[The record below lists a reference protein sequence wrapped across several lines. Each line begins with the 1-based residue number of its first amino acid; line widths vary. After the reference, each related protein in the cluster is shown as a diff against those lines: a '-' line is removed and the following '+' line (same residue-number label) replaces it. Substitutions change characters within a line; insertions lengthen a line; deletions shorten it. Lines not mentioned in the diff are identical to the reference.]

1 MDMGFHWLLTSRV
14 LRSVGIIFVTLS
26 SSLYLSLL
34 GLSPPTIG
42 LIFLGITAYV
52 AGYSFGMGLL
62 GDRVGYRKTLI
73 AGEFISGVGILVL
86 GLARNIDLIVPALI
100 ISGLGG
106 TAGGAR
112 GAFSP
117 GLTALV
123 ASNWTDEKERVRKMG
138 LLTSA
143 SAFSGVGGSIL
154 LSIHDLL
161 PFSPVED
168 YRILYITA
176 GALVLGSGLT
186 LLRVREVKRP
196 KKRSKIMTGASFR
209 YISRVIVTNSITGV
223 GLGLAIPLLPLWYHL
238 AYHVSSLQIGAAFT
252 VANAST
258 AIGSLVASRLKVNV
272 LLAASLTRLLNGL
285 FLVSMAFS
293 PFFIVSASLY
303 AVRGFNAGIGMPNR
317 TAVNVRGVSSE
328 DFGAASSLQGV
339 ATRLSQMSSGL
350 GGYLL
355 EDSIG
360 LPLLLGGALQVLGG
374 VLYYTM
380 LKGRDSKIRGSGT
393 THHEEALSSP

>member
-143 SAFSGVGGSIL
+143 SAFSGS
-154 LSIHDLL
+154 
-161 PFSPVED
+161 
-168 YRILYITA
+168 
-176 GALVLGSGLT
+176 GALFYFPYMTSFPFH
-186 LLRVREVKRP
+186 LLRT
-196 KKRSKIMTGASFR
+196 TGS
-209 YISRVIVTNSITGV
+209 YILRQGHWCWA
-223 GLGLAIPLLPLWYHL
+223 LG
-238 AYHVSSLQIGAAFT
+238 
-252 VANAST
+252 
-258 AIGSLVASRLKVNV
+258 
-272 LLAASLTRLLNGL
+272 
-285 FLVSMAFS
+285 
-293 PFFIVSASLY
+293 
-303 AVRGFNAGIGMPNR
+303 
-317 TAVNVRGVSSE
+317 
-328 DFGAASSLQGV
+328 
-339 ATRLSQMSSGL
+339 
-350 GGYLL
+350 
-355 EDSIG
+355 
-360 LPLLLGGALQVLGG
+360 
-374 VLYYTM
+374 
-380 LKGRDSKIRGSGT
+380 
-393 THHEEALSSP
+393 

>member
-1 MDMGFHWLLTSRV
+1 MGFHWLLTSRV

>member
-1 MDMGFHWLLTSRV
+1 
-14 LRSVGIIFVTLS
+14 
-26 SSLYLSLL
+26 
-34 GLSPPTIG
+34 
-42 LIFLGITAYV
+42 
-52 AGYSFGMGLL
+52 
-62 GDRVGYRKTLI
+62 
-73 AGEFISGVGILVL
+73 
-86 GLARNIDLIVPALI
+86 
-100 ISGLGG
+100 
-106 TAGGAR
+106 
-112 GAFSP
+112 
-117 GLTALV
+117 
-123 ASNWTDEKERVRKMG
+123 
-138 LLTSA
+138 
-143 SAFSGVGGSIL
+143 
-154 LSIHDLL
+154 
-161 PFSPVED
+161 
-168 YRILYITA
+168 
-176 GALVLGSGLT
+176 VLGSGLT

>member
-1 MDMGFHWLLTSRV
+1 
-14 LRSVGIIFVTLS
+14 
-26 SSLYLSLL
+26 
-34 GLSPPTIG
+34 
-42 LIFLGITAYV
+42 
-52 AGYSFGMGLL
+52 
-62 GDRVGYRKTLI
+62 
-73 AGEFISGVGILVL
+73 
-86 GLARNIDLIVPALI
+86 
-100 ISGLGG
+100 
-106 TAGGAR
+106 
-112 GAFSP
+112 
-117 GLTALV
+117 
-123 ASNWTDEKERVRKMG
+123 
-138 LLTSA
+138 
-143 SAFSGVGGSIL
+143 
-154 LSIHDLL
+154 
-161 PFSPVED
+161 
-168 YRILYITA
+168 
-176 GALVLGSGLT
+176 
-186 LLRVREVKRP
+186 
-196 KKRSKIMTGASFR
+196 
-209 YISRVIVTNSITGV
+209 
-223 GLGLAIPLLPLWYHL
+223 
-238 AYHVSSLQIGAAFT
+238 VSSLQIGAAFT